1 MGNYRAYGDFVKFL
15 KVEPA
20 PTADYQI
27 TEMKTVGQNSTTF
40 TRTLESISTTT
51 YSVAELTFYDTGTG
65 SGDDTGNSNGNLY
78 GDTNVAALSGTFQL
92 MYDGQT
98 TVAMQALVSKE
109 GMMEALASLSNI
121 DHVPTVTGG
130 TATAGAASVTW
141 RITFN
146 AKSGDAKKL
155 TFKYTDTIGNERQE
169 SAVVSS
175 AGGSVTLSNSVS
187 GQTTGASTTFA
198 VIARNDIVMKYVQ
211 EGSTFFDE
219 LDVTAATVHDE
230 LAADVTVG
238 STFTVASAEVINYYL
253 FQEVGT
259 LGSTA
264 QVITDICKGFTSNAL
279 TTASPDVIFEFNGKM
294 SLPIAVC
301 TGTGALSAATAY
313 NTAIRKLTGLE
324 TASCV
329 QSHEG
334 AAGTINAAFDLA
346 FPWGANHV
354 GSATFKLACTLPLG
368 VDGASFKVHAMLN
381 QKTGW
386 NLGEATL
393 GSIHAGQAYQ
403 HRAQNN
409 NGRTFTVTQAYENKV
424 SEMTHFS
431 RLPAA
436 NGETLTSAYG
446 LLSSAS
452 FDDTAFAV
460 ATDGNFIPGTY
471 YNVKLYPTG
480 TQTPAFAKVV
490 VGHATI
496 ISIEIVSGGLGA
508 DALKSGGPANHIY
521 HMKCD
526 TRIHPLMKCNAHTST
541 ATAGKQ
547 VVVTLGIGTTHA
559 AFHFIASS
567 MEIGTTS
574 ASVTNEAGF
583 CKAGST
589 GTTHRR
595 NVLGLCKIGTDTHTT
610 NVVLDCACTAAAL
623 ASCTVVAGGSG
634 TIAAID
640 TAANLQKVGLS
651 CILTGNKAA
660 GSGAATAVFA
670 ADLVNSFAY
679 VAGFYD
685 TGTPKFLVDALH
697 EGVNNAEL
705 LQGSQSLTVMG
716 GISGTSN
723 YYYRG
728 QVGVNEVNMFSDL
741 QSPGSQGGGLG
752 RKDRAL
758 APTASVLTGRGALPA
773 LRIPDGEFVAARTLN
788 KPIAFFNEH
797 AQKYQYAGRGFD
809 QLTVTPTP
817 DSMTDQK
824 VVITYNGAAGACSVA
839 EVDRGTH
846 ESSVCSGR
854 GNCDHASGT
863 CVCDLGYTL
872 EACSEQTVLV

>member
-51 YSVAELTFYDTGTG
+51 YSVAELTFYYTGTG

-169 SAVVSS
+169 SAIVAS

-219 LDVTAATVHDE
+219 LDVAAATVHDE

-253 FQEVGT
+253 FQEVGA
-259 LGSTA
+259 LGNAAT
-264 QVITDICKGFTSNAL
+264 VKTDICKGFTSDAS

-301 TGTGALSAATAY
+301 TGTSALSAATAY
-313 NTAIRKLTGLE
+313 NTATRKLTGLE

-329 QSHEG
+329 QSHDTT
-334 AAGTINAAFDLA
+334 GTINAAFDLA

-386 NLGEATL
+386 NLGEDTL

-409 NGRTFTVTQAYENKV
+409 NGRTFTVTQAYENKI

-431 RLPAA
+431 RSPAA
-436 NGETLTSAYG
+436 TGEATNLGSAYG
-446 LLSSAS
+446 IVAGVVIHNDLVTSAGS
-452 FDDTAFAV
+452 LR
-460 ATDGNFIPGTY
+460 PGTY

-480 TQTPAFAKVV
+480 TNSVAFAKVEV
-490 VGHATI
+490 
-496 ISIEIVSGGLGA
+496 GA
-508 DALKSGGPANHIY
+508 DRILSVEIQAGGVMAVLSSAYLI
-521 HMKCD
+521 KCD
-526 TRIHPLMKCNAHTST
+526 TRIHSALTCTANTAAP
-541 ATAGKQ
+541 ATANHHIT
-547 VVVTLGIGTTHA
+547 VTLGDGTTHA
-559 AFHFIASS
+559 KSNILQGSLV
-567 MEIGTTS
+567 IGSTS
-574 ASVTNEAGF
+574 TAVTGTVAGF
-583 CKAGST
+583 CIANAGT
-589 GTTHRR
+589 ATTRR
-595 NVLGLCKIGTDTHTT
+595 NVAASCKATDKDGAVKIDKVT
-610 NVVLDCACTAAAL
+610 LDCDCGSSGVALTACTIV
-623 ASCTVVAGGSG
+623 SGGSG
-634 TIAAID
+634 VA
-640 TAANLQKVGLS
+640 
-651 CILTGNKAA
+651 
-660 GSGAATAVFA
+660 
-670 ADLVNSFAY
+670 LV
-679 VAGFYD
+679 
-685 TGTPKFLVDALH
+685 
-697 EGVNNAEL
+697 
-705 LQGSQSLTVMG
+705 
-716 GISGTSN
+716 
-723 YYYRG
+723 
-728 QVGVNEVNMFSDL
+728 
-741 QSPGSQGGGLG
+741 
-752 RKDRAL
+752 
-758 APTASVLTGRGALPA
+758 
-773 LRIPDGEFVAARTLN
+773 
-788 KPIAFFNEH
+788 
-797 AQKYQYAGRGFD
+797 
-809 QLTVTPTP
+809 
-817 DSMTDQK
+817 
-824 VVITYNGAAGACSVA
+824 
-839 EVDRGTH
+839 
-846 ESSVCSGR
+846 
-854 GNCDHASGT
+854 
-863 CVCDLGYTL
+863 
-872 EACSEQTVLV
+872 

>member
-1 MGNYRAYGDFVKFL
+1 M
-15 KVEPA
+15 
-20 PTADYQI
+20 
-27 TEMKTVGQNSTTF
+27 
-40 TRTLESISTTT
+40 
-51 YSVAELTFYDTGTG
+51 
-65 SGDDTGNSNGNLY
+65 
-78 GDTNVAALSGTFQL
+78 
-92 MYDGQT
+92 
-98 TVAMQALVSKE
+98 
-109 GMMEALASLSNI
+109 ASLSNI

-211 EGSTFFDE
+211 EGSTFFDK

-253 FQEVGT
+253 FQEVGAV
-259 LGSTA
+259 TA
-264 QVITDICKGFTSNAL
+264 AVNADVCAGWAN
-279 TTASPDVIFEFNGKM
+279 TAADLSPDVIFEFNGQM
-294 SLPIAVC
+294 TAPIAMC
-301 TGTGALSAATAY
+301 TAANALSAASVYT
-313 NTAIRKLTGLE
+313 TGIQTLTGLT
-324 TASCV
+324 TATCALVENVSPT
-329 QSHEG
+329 G
-334 AAGTINAAFDLA
+334 AVNVAFDLA

-354 GSATFKLACTLPLG
+354 GTAVYLLACTLPLG

-381 QKTGW
+381 QQTGW
-386 NLGEATL
+386 NLGVVRAATV
-393 GSIHAGQAYQ
+393 HAGQAYQ

-436 NGETLTSAYG
+436 NGELKTSAYG
-446 LLSSAS
+446 LLSAAS

-471 YNVKLYPTG
+471 YNVKLYPSTVSAAG
-480 TQTPAFAKVV
+480 LSAKQTTAFAKVV

-508 DALKSGGPANHIY
+508 DALKSGGAADHVY

-526 TRIHPLMKCNAHTST
+526 TRIHPLMKCTAHTTT
-541 ATAGKQ
+541 AVASKQ

-559 AFHFIASS
+559 GFHFIASS

-574 ASVTNEAGF
+574 TSVSDEAGF
-583 CKAGST
+583 CKTGST
-589 GTTHRR
+589 GVTHRR
-595 NVLGLCKIGTDTHTT
+595 NVLGLCKAGVAVHTT
-610 NVVLDCACTAAAL
+610 NVVFDCACTAAAL

-634 TIAAID
+634 TKTAID
-640 TAANLQKVGLS
+640 TAANLQAIVT
-651 CILTGNKAA
+651 CTLTGNKAA
-660 GSGAATAVFA
+660 GANADSAAVFP
-670 ADLVNSFAY
+670 ADFVNSFAY

-685 TGTPKFLVDALH
+685 TGTPKFLVDVLH
-697 EGVNNAEL
+697 EGINNAEL

-728 QVGVNEVNMFSDL
+728 QVGVNEVQMFSDL

-758 APTASVLTGRGALPA
+758 APTASVLAGRGAH
-773 LRIPDGEFVAARTLN
+773 RIPAAEFIATKTDGKAL
-788 KPIAFFNEH
+788 AFFNEH